1 MLGVIYQHLA
11 NDGKHINTL
20 ISKFKVHVNSVNSC
34 VNSVDIQKLIDANY
48 YETLMVD
55 LFKTYGNVVEHQ
67 LELALTKLSD
77 S

>member
-1 MLGVIYQHLA
+1 MLGVIYQHVA
-11 NDGKHINTL
+11 NDGEHINTL
-20 ISKFKVHVNSVNSC
+20 ISTFKVHVNSVNSC
-34 VNSVDIQKLIDANY
+34 VNGVDIQKLINTNY
-48 YETLMVD
+48 YDTLMID